1 MKFAVQGIEPAPQG
15 SKRHVGNG
23 RMVEASA
30 KVKPWRFAV
39 SQAAL
44 DTGEPMTDRPVMV
57 QITFMFNRPKSHYNS
72 KGQLKPTAPL
82 YKQTKPDLDK
92 LCRSTLDGLTN
103 VLLKDDSQ
111 VVNLICCKIYA
122 EKGELPGALITINSL

>member
-44 DTGEPMTDRPVMV
+44 ETKEPMTDRPVMV

-122 EKGELPGALITINSL
+122 EEGELPGALITINAL

>member
-23 RMVEASA
+23 RMIEASS

-44 DTGEPMTDRPVMV
+44 ETGWQLVDRPVMV
-57 QITFMFNRPKSHYNS
+57 QITFMFSRPKSHYNS
-72 KGQLKPTAPL
+72 KGQLKPAAPI

-92 LCRSTLDGLTN
+92 LCRSTLDGITN
-103 VLLKDDSQ
+103 VLIKDDSQ
-111 VVNLICCKIYA
+111 VVNLICTKIYA
-122 EKGELPGALITINSL
+122 NEGELPGALITINPL

>member
-1 MKFAVQGIEPAPQG
+1 MI
-15 SKRHVGNG
+15 
-23 RMVEASA
+23 EASK

-44 DTGEPMTDRPVMV
+44 ETGWQLVDRPVMV
-57 QITFMFNRPKSHYNS
+57 QITFMFSRPKSHYNS
-72 KGQLKPTAPL
+72 KGQLKPAAPL

-122 EKGELPGALITINSL
+122 NEGELPGALITINPL

>member
-23 RMVEASA
+23 RMVEASK

-44 DTGEPMTDRPVMV
+44 DTKEPMTDRPVMV
-57 QITFMFNRPKSHYNS
+57 QITFMFSRPKSHYNS
-72 KGQLKPTAPL
+72 KGVLKQTAPF
-82 YKQTKPDLDK
+82 YKNTKPDLDK
-92 LCRSTLDGLTN
+92 LCRSTLDGITN

-111 VVNLICCKIYA
+111 VVNLICCKVYA
-122 EKGELPGALITINSL
+122 NEGELPGALITINPL

>member
-122 EKGELPGALITINSL
+122 EEGELPGALITINSL

>member
-1 MKFAVQGIEPAPQG
+1 MRFAVQGIEPAPQG

-44 DTGEPMTDRPVMV
+44 DTGEPITDRPVMV

-122 EKGELPGALITINSL
+122 EEGELPGALITINAL

>member
-1 MKFAVQGIEPAPQG
+1 
-15 SKRHVGNG
+15 
-23 RMVEASA
+23 
-30 KVKPWRFAV
+30 
-39 SQAAL
+39 
-44 DTGEPMTDRPVMV
+44 MV

-72 KGQLKPTAPL
+72 KGQLKPAAPL

-122 EKGELPGALITINSL
+122 NEGELPGALITINPL

>member
-23 RMVEASA
+23 RMIEASK

-44 DTGEPMTDRPVMV
+44 ETNEPITDRPVMV

-122 EKGELPGALITINSL
+122 EEGELPGALITINAL